1 MALPPFLAS
10 IVEWLRAGYPE
21 GVPEQDY
28 VPLFALLAR
37 RLSDEEV
44 AQVADTLIEDGDL
57 SINRIDIAVLIS
69 KITNNMPSSDDV
81 DRVRRQL
88 EAGGWDTTQYD
99 L

>member
-21 GVPEQDY
+21 GTGTGLRTPVRT
-28 VPLFALLAR
+28 AR
-37 RLSDEEV
+37 ARLSDEEV
-44 AQVADTLIEDGDL
+44 AQVADTLVEDGDL

-69 KITNNMPSSDDV
+69 KITNNMPSPDDV

>member
-44 AQVADTLIEDGDL
+44 AQIADTLVEDGDL
-57 SINRIDIAVLIS
+57 PITRIDIAVLIS

-88 EAGGWDTTQYD
+88 EAGGWDTTQFD